1 MQRSEFLAQPDVT
14 AFIDWLVIELPQL
27 PVTLSFAKSQFVP
40 GGLQRQ
46 VQGLEAVL
54 AHYCWK
60 AQWVEPGS
68 GQVVDS
74 RGWEDTRTSL
84 QHLRAGLLAALAS
97 NDEARTFDY
106 CLAVLK
112 WGGVRGA
119 IVFLRDLMTRRQL
132 VAYLKACQ
140 PLFALE
146 GQQALGDLN
155 EHSIQR
161 FDAGLTKIHALL
173 DDSGSPIYDSRVGA
187 AIAMLY
193 GQYRQQASA
202 RSVLNFPSGGA
213 RGQQVRN
220 PGALGLPAAPQFFTR
235 GVSRQAWAQAQ
246 VQLGWIIRATLERGH
261 LFAPGTIAERAHA
274 FEATLF
280 MLGYDLR
287 ALQNIA
293 VVRERR
299 TAQATPPTEPVDKSF
314 GWVPSSHP
322 FSAVLK
328 DYLSYRQEGD
338 DVSSSGFK
346 RWLVEAGR
354 TANTASSYCFP
365 IRANEFDLAACSL
378 DSLRR
383 IVAGGEAGLREAN
396 GGHGHFMLGDD
407 REQVCLVNAWL
418 AGRGPTL
425 AARSDLDIKG
435 WLMAAGYAGTPAA
448 AGVLLTVGRAVGRH
462 FGLLDTAD
470 QPTALFERFYGETL
484 KDLEVIEM
492 AEPA

>member
-1 MQRSEFLAQPDVT
+1 MQRSEFLAQPDVHD
-14 AFIDWLVIELPQL
+14 FIEWLVVHLPQV

-54 AHYCWK
+54 ANYCWK

-68 GQVVDS
+68 GQVVES
-74 RGWEDTRTSL
+74 RGWADTRASL
-84 QHLRAGLLAALAS
+84 QRLRQGLLAALQS

-119 IVFLRDLMTRRQL
+119 IVFLRELMMRGRL

-155 EHSIQR
+155 ERSIQR

-193 GQYRQQASA
+193 GQYRQQAGA
-202 RSVLNFPSGGA
+202 RAVLNFPSGGA
-213 RGQQVRN
+213 RGRQIRN
-220 PGALGLPAAPQFFTR
+220 PGALGFASAPQFFTR

-246 VQLGWIIRATLERGH
+246 VQLGWIIRATLERGP

-274 FEATLF
+274 FEAALF

-287 ALQNIA
+287 ALQNVA
-293 VVRERR
+293 VPRDRAP
-299 TAQATPPTEPVDKSF
+299 AQAAPSTAAVDKSF

-328 DYLSYRQEGD
+328 DYLSYRLEGD
-338 DVSSSGFK
+338 DVSSAGFK
-346 RWLVEAGR
+346 RWLVAAGR
-354 TANTASSYCFP
+354 TSNTANSYCFP

-383 IVAGGEAGLREAN
+383 IVAGGEAGLREVN
-396 GGHGHFMLGDD
+396 GGQEHFMFGDE

-418 AGRGPTL
+418 AGRGPYL

-435 WLMAAGYAGTPAA
+435 WLMAVGYAGTPLS
-448 AGVLLTVGRAVGRH
+448 AGVVLSVGRAVGRH
-462 FGLLDTAD
+462 FGLLDAAD
-470 QPTALFERFYGETL
+470 QPTALFERFYGQTL
-484 KDLEVIEM
+484 KDLEVIEV